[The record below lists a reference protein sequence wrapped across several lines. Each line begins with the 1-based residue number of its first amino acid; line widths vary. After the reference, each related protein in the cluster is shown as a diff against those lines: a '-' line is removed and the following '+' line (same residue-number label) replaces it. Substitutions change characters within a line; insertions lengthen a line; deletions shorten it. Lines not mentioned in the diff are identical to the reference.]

1 MQTPPVSVT
10 YAEDND
16 FTSFF
21 NENFLPNLPPQ
32 HVPAPPALQ
41 TSEVIELLDD
51 YDDDDDD
58 DDDDE

>member
-51 YDDDDDD
+51 D